1 MPILH
6 GISLLAGLNTWRE
19 LCIIIYFSLCQQFS
33 NSTSHMSSFS
43 FFFFPI
49 NRILSVFLSHF
60 SMAIASNDDKHFRIY
75 EAYFD
80 TYSRTSRQ
88 KSNQI
93 YLSCSMFYLLEGFS
107 KESYRRGHLSVGW
120 SLHNNTSLFERPLVG
135 NRTTWILPGC
145 LKFPLIKT

>member
-1 MPILH
+1 MPY
-6 GISLLAGLNTWRE
+6 TWN
-19 LCIIIYFSLCQQFS
+19 FSSSWPQYMTKTLYHYIFCFVQTIFQF
-33 NSTSHMSSFS
+33 NIPYAFLV
-43 FFFFPI
+43 FFPI
-49 NRILSVFLSHF
+49 NRILSVFLGHF

-75 EAYFD
+75 EVYFD